1 MKKFSLL
8 IVYWLCRSVTFA
20 QTETPSSQY
29 LQSLNSLVTGS
40 PESTQMMK
48 YLDYPVNLFTGT
60 PQISFP
66 IAEVA
71 GKGILLSVGLSY
83 HAGGGIKTDDQAG
96 NEGLGWSLS
105 TGGEISREIRGIA
118 DDLPTKGFIY
128 KNKTVA
134 YYESIRPKTDGDPTA
149 EAHFQEWAAVA
160 EGNMDLEPDIYY
172 FNFGGYSGKFIYDD
186 NQGKFVNLNSKDR
199 VLKITLSPPGT
210 APFGFTIIADDG
222 TKFIFSNAEYSST
235 QDFPVGQPAGQ
246 STPPQITSW
255 KLSKIINA
263 DVTDSIMLNYDY
275 NLSSYYTA
283 GSSTAYQVVSGS
295 LGRSP
300 VLNVY
305 SKNQISGTTKLKS
318 IVSRTDSV
326 SFSYETAERL
336 DYPDEHAIAKV
347 VICSRGGPVKDI
359 FRFHTSYYNRENPIG
374 IDIGALALKS
384 LRLDSLSEYGNS
396 ESNAYPLRHRFT
408 YNTTASLPGRLS
420 FAKDMWGYAN
430 YNTFSLH
437 LAAPMYI
444 PSGGA
449 PLFLTGADRAPNAQ
463 RMKAGILEKV
473 ELPTGGSISFEYE
486 PHTVSNPTLLTTAN
500 TVSEM
505 HAIND
510 FKGPGAYFAT
520 SYKDSFT
527 ISQVANP
534 AINGNMGGAIAT
546 VSIGPERQDSYWGG
560 PLFYDHPVFK
570 LTRAANP
577 PLSPFQPPFNG
588 ITFQGPPTLSNVY
601 LPDGKYYIEITDAGT
616 LNAPQYL
623 NSIRSLYM
631 GVTFNVSDSSGSADQ
646 YMAGGLRIKSISKKD
661 NFASTTNVRN
671 FIYDDP
677 VTDSAYGK
685 LIGPGFYRYY
695 ETRLSTG
702 DQFFVRMGSNAM
714 PGQGSLGANVVYPK
728 VIEEVKDSSR
738 IYRTE
743 HYYLNVMPDYTN
755 NYPFT
760 PTRDNE
766 YARGKEIA
774 TLLKR
779 QDGAGFTTAKR
790 SASLYKFNPALL
802 PSDPAASIQAI
813 KCVIDQYSGGP
824 TGFPMF
830 TITPYANIFSYA
842 YLTSDSSFSYDGGPT
857 NPLSSWSSYT
867 YGNYNNLP
875 LTITSNNSKGQLLVQ
890 KNGYATDAAESALA
904 TAPALATQLSAVN
917 RVSQVLASRTY
928 KGGNLLNQVFYK
940 GHFSGSKFLMDSI
953 LQAEYD
959 YPLEPQGKILDYD
972 DQANQLTLEGRG
984 SQFRKYIWRKE
995 RNMTLASCM
1004 MPVKSNFVFTSFEY
1018 PGEYSTILEGGRT
1031 TSYNFSGK
1039 YAYYL
1044 NGSLIFQGF
1053 NAPAGIEVYA
1063 WTTQGNFAANGVAGV
1078 STGRT
1083 RGAWTLYKASIP
1095 NYATVTISGTLVLD
1109 QLVIIPKASTF
1120 EANVFDDADR
1130 VTAKISQEMQT
1141 TFFEYDAFSRLN
1153 IVRDER
1159 GFIIKSNN
1167 YQYQAPQ

>member
-1 MKKFSLL
+1 MKKLSLL
-8 IVYWLCRSVTFA
+8 IVYSLYFPLSYG
-20 QTETPSSQY
+20 QMETPSSQY
-29 LQSLNSLVTGS
+29 LQSLNSLVVGA
-40 PESTQMMK
+40 PESAQMMK
-48 YLDYPVNLFTGT
+48 YIDYPVSYFTGT

-66 IAEVA
+66 IATVS
-71 GKGILLSVGLSY
+71 GKGISIPISLSY

-96 NEGLGWSLS
+96 NEGLGWGLS

-128 KNKTVA
+128 KNKPVS
-134 YYESIRPKTDGDPTA
+134 YYESIRPKTDGDATA

-186 NQGKFVNLNSKDR
+186 THGKFVNLNSKDR

-210 APFGFTIIADDG
+210 APFGFTVIADDG

-235 QDFPVGQPAGQ
+235 QDFPVGQSAGQ
-246 STPPQITSW
+246 PTPPQITSW

-283 GSSTAYQVVSGS
+283 GSSTAYQVINGS

-305 SKNQISGTTKLKS
+305 SKNQISGATKLKS

-326 SFSYETAERL
+326 SFQYETSERL
-336 DYPDEHAIAKV
+336 DYPDEHAIARIFV
-347 VICSRGGPVKDI
+347 CSKGGQMKDI
-359 FRFHTSYYNRENPIG
+359 FRFHTSYYQRETPIG
-374 IDIGALALKS
+374 IDIGPLALKS

-396 ESNAYPLRHRFT
+396 ESNANPLMHRFT

-420 FAKDMWGYAN
+420 YAKDMWGYAN
-430 YNTFSLH
+430 YNTFSQH

-473 ELPTGGSISFEYE
+473 ELPTGGSISFDYE

-510 FKGPGAYFAT
+510 FKGPGQLFAP

-534 AINGNMGGAIAT
+534 AINGNMGGAIASI
-546 VSIGPERQDSYWGG
+546 SIGPERDSSYWGG
-560 PLFYDHPVFK
+560 PLFYDHPVFR

-646 YMAGGLRIKSISKKD
+646 YMAGGLRIKSITKKD
-661 NFASTTNVRN
+661 NFTNTSSVRN

-695 ETRLSTG
+695 ETRISTG

-728 VIEEVKDSSR
+728 VIEEVKDSGKT
-738 IYRTE
+738 YRTE
-743 HYYLNVMPDYTN
+743 HYYLNIMPDYIN

-760 PTRDNE
+760 PARDNE

-779 QDGAGFTTAKR
+779 QDGSGFTTAKR
-790 SASLYKFNPALL
+790 SAAVYEFNPALL

-813 KCVIDQYSGGP
+813 KCVIDQYSGGA

-842 YLTSDSSFSYDGGPT
+842 YLTSDSSFSYDAGPA
-857 NPLSSWSSYT
+857 NPMTSWNSYT
-867 YGNYNNLP
+867 YGDYNRLP
-875 LTITSNNSKGQLLVQ
+875 LTITSKDSRGQFVVQ
-890 KNGYATDAAESALA
+890 KNGYALDAAEPGLA
-904 TAPALATQLSAVN
+904 TAATLASQLSAAN
-917 RVSQVLASRTY
+917 RIGQVLASRTY
-928 KGGNLLNQVFYK
+928 KGDNLLSQGFYK
-940 GHFSGSKFLMDSI
+940 GHFSGSRFLMDSV

-959 YPLEPQGKILDYD
+959 YPIEVQGKILDYD
-972 DQANQLTLEGRG
+972 DQGNPLTLEGRG
-984 SQFRKYIWRKE
+984 NQFRKYIWRKE
-995 RNMTLASCM
+995 RNVALATCT

-1018 PGEYSTILEGGRT
+1018 PGEYSTIQEGNRT
-1031 TSYNFSGK
+1031 TAYNFSGR

-1053 NAPAGIEVYA
+1053 NAPAGLEVYA
-1063 WTTQGNFAANGVAGV
+1063 WATQGNFAANGIAGV

-1083 RGAWTLYKASIP
+1083 KGDWTLYKATIP
-1095 NYATVTISGTLVLD
+1095 NAATVTVAGTLVLD
-1109 QLVIIPKASTF
+1109 QLIIIPKASTF
-1120 EANVFDDADR
+1120 EANVFDDVDR
-1130 VTAKISQEMQT
+1130 VIAKIGQDMQT
-1141 TFFEYDAFSRLN
+1141 AFFEYDAFSRLK
-1153 IVRDER
+1153 IVRDEK
-1159 GFIIKSNN
+1159 GNIIKQST
-1167 YQYQAPQ
+1167 YQYQVAQ